1 MLICSYRSGNLTL
14 YVSFSRHKL
23 HCKEVDIYY
32 RLKTWELRIASP
44 TLGAREVPI
53 TGEILKLLCV
63 LQLSMW
69 AKILSVVPDEDL
81 QPGSYDDN

>member
-1 MLICSYRSGNLTL
+1 M
-14 YVSFSRHKL
+14 
-23 HCKEVDIYY
+23 DIYY
-32 RLKTWELRIASP
+32 RLKTLELRNFSP
-44 TLGAREVPI
+44 ILGREVPN
-53 TGEILKLLCV
+53 TREILNFLCV

>member
-1 MLICSYRSGNLTL
+1 MDT
-14 YVSFSRHKL
+14 
-23 HCKEVDIYY
+23 YY
-32 RLKTWELRIASP
+32 RLKTWELRIVSP
-44 TLGAREVPI
+44 TLGRVVPF

-81 QPGSYDDN
+81 QPGTYDDN

>member
-1 MLICSYRSGNLTL
+1 MDIC
-14 YVSFSRHKL
+14 F
-23 HCKEVDIYY
+23 
-32 RLKTWELRIASP
+32 RLKTWELRIVSL
-44 TLGAREVPI
+44 TLGWELL
-53 TGEILKLLCV
+53 TDEILKLLCV